1 MVAHF
6 TADFSATHF
15 HSYWWRRGGRQ
26 PTSLNSHPIATEK
39 VLPVPK
45 NHGLV
50 TREFLLNPWN
60 RTPQTWWGWNT
71 ALRGRC
77 TAISL
82 HRACR
87 RERLSG
93 NAANFPC
100 WNYHMDNKNQ
110 IIKARPVILFI
121 WITLFK
127 ESVYIL
133 NFKACLTSL
142 TYLLSPIIEVFTELQ
157 TKVNFLKSSFS
168 AALSENARNPR
179 KHNKTK
185 QELPDFSMSECI
197 GKQSFTSSSTDVN
210 ILNKK
215 PHQPVSKL
223 KRESQEEPYKDQCSH
238 CFSCGSREPQQWSYS
253 NPFCSSG
260 CRKQVDWILLCLR
273 HRKQR
278 WLATS
283 HGNLQW

>member
-1 MVAHF
+1 MEERRT
-6 TADFSATHF
+6 TAYLSEQSPHSHREGATCPQESWVSNQRIPAKPLEQNASDLVGLKHRVERQVY
-15 HSYWWRRGGRQ
+15 SYLFAQSMQKR
-26 PTSLNSHPIATEK
+26 K
-39 VLPVPK
+39 
-45 NHGLV
+45 
-50 TREFLLNPWN
+50 
-60 RTPQTWWGWNT
+60 
-71 ALRGRC
+71 ALRKCSQLPMLKLPHGQQKSDHKSKTC
-77 TAISL
+77 NSFHL
-82 HRACR
+82 
-87 RERLSG
+87 
-93 NAANFPC
+93 
-100 WNYHMDNKNQ
+100 DN
-110 IIKARPVILFI
+110 
-121 WITLFK
+121 TFK

-197 GKQSFTSSSTDVN
+197 GKQSFLMSSLTDVN
-210 ILNKK
+210 ISNNK
-215 PHQPVSKL
+215 PHKPVSKL